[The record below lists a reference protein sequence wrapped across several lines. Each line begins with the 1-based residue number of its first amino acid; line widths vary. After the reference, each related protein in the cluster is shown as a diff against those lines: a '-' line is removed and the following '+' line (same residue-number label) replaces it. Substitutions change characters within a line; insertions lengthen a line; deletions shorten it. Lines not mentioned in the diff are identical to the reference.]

1 MVHKYPSGKQ
11 VFYIS
16 LLEVKLFSLKG
27 KFFFLGEKQKKPPF
41 HKNPKEKYKPQN
53 QTMTD
58 DSDDTHPNL
67 FLFFR
72 LIKEKAHS
80 KE

>member
-1 MVHKYPSGKQ
+1 M
-11 VFYIS
+11 
-16 LLEVKLFSLKG
+16 E
-27 KFFFLGEKQKKPPF
+27 QKKALF

-67 FLFFR
+67 FLW
-72 LIKEKAHS
+72 KEKAHAEALS
-80 KE
+80 YYYLFSIIF

>member
-1 MVHKYPSGKQ
+1 MLLLYFPLQPYLSHQTSCVSHL
-11 VFYIS
+11 S
-16 LLEVKLFSLKG
+16 LMAKEN
-27 KFFFLGEKQKKPPF
+27 KKALF

-67 FLFFR
+67 F
-72 LIKEKAHS
+72 
-80 KE
+80 